1 MATAT
6 KRKNETT
13 TEDLAEQM
21 EALKSDFAS
30 LSKTLADYGKTK
42 GNQIADAAEN
52 GVKSASEAG
61 KVHAQKLK
69 SQAVDI
75 GHQAEDFVAEKPAI
89 SLGIA
94 AGAGFLAG
102 LLASRR

>member
-1 MATAT
+1 MATAS
-6 KRKNETT
+6 KLKNETT
-13 TEDLAEQM
+13 TEDLAVQIES
-21 EALKSDFAS
+21 LKTDFAS
-30 LSKTLADYGKTK
+30 LSKTLADFGKTK
-42 GNQIADAAEN
+42 GSQIADAAEN
-52 GVKSASEAG
+52 GVKSATETG

-69 SQAVDI
+69 SQAIDM

-102 LLASRR
+102 ILATRR